1 MDNKEILF
9 LTAVG
14 NKIIDK
20 CNNDMVVNNVEVDNS
35 INNIYT
41 GALSMKFNG
50 TNSYIELP
58 CTEEFNFSNNDFTID
73 WWEYRNAIVSGNSVL
88 CIQKSPTDNHEVHS
102 TICVGWI
109 NYYNPSIFISNNTL
123 SWAYTNTDT
132 LLAHAQSWTHQA
144 VVRKGNT
151 ISFFTNGNLIKR
163 ENTSAI
169 VGYNPTYKIDIG
181 ARNNRYFNGNLQ
193 NIRISNYAR
202 WDNSFDLSTISPSFY
217 IKQNNKY
224 YSFSKDNYDT
234 ATKMYKEITS
244 DDINNNLY
252 LCNLSD
258 LTEEVTIGEETFKPI
273 DKFDNF
279 QFVSKY
285 NEPKTIVGRKSK
297 TGMSIPSGDIYT
309 KVASKINSFT
319 LDNTVNNNSY
329 IKMAVSFDNGA
340 TWKTYKDNSFS
351 DLNITIANKTY
362 EDMTVDE
369 KNNWKSAKETI
380 LSEGFA
386 TDILST
392 IDFNTINDLSTIRF
406 AYVLYQDLI
415 NDNCGVN
422 KLSWNFNV
430 AGSFQKMTSDEV
442 INQFSNGVIK
452 IIPKANYNMII
463 TNYVY

>member
-1 MDNKEILF
+1 MASAALLYLVSLILDF
-9 LTAVG
+9 LT
-14 NKIIDK
+14 
-20 CNNDMVVNNVEVDNS
+20 
-35 INNIYT
+35 
-41 GALSMKFNG
+41 
-50 TNSYIELP
+50 
-58 CTEEFNFSNNDFTID
+58 
-73 WWEYRNAIVSGNSVL
+73 
-88 CIQKSPTDNHEVHS
+88 
-102 TICVGWI
+102 
-109 NYYNPSIFISNNTL
+109 IFISF
-123 SWAYTNTDT
+123 
-132 LLAHAQSWTHQA
+132 
-144 VVRKGNT
+144 GGGE
-151 ISFFTNGNLIKR
+151 SFFTNGNLIKR
-163 ENTSAI
+163 EETSVT

-181 ARNNRYFNGNLQ
+181 ARSNHYFNGNLQ
-193 NIRISNYAR
+193 NIRVSNYAR
-202 WDNSFDLSTISPSFY
+202 WDNSFDLYSVNPSFY

-369 KNNWKSAKETI
+369 KNNWESAKETI
-380 LSEGFA
+380 LSEGFT

-392 IDFNTINDLSTIRF
+392 IDFNTINDLRTIRF

-415 NDNCGVN
+415 NDSCGVN
-422 KLSWNFNV
+422 KLSWNFN
-430 AGSFQKMTSDEV
+430 ANGKFQKMKESEIETY
-442 INQFSNGVIK
+442 FSNGLVTCVATK
-452 IIPKANYNMII
+452 NQDMII
-463 TNYVY
+463 TNYIY

>member
-41 GALSMKFNG
+41 GASSMKFNG
-50 TNSYIELP
+50 TSSYIELP

-73 WWEYRNAIVSGNSVL
+73 WWEYRNVIVLGQPVFS
-88 CIQKSPTDNHEVHS
+88 IQISTTDSHACP
-102 TICVGWI
+102 ICVGWI
-109 NYYNPSIFISNNTL
+109 DNNKNLAIYVANGSDRWGYINST
-123 SWAYTNTDT
+123 T
-132 LLAHAQSWTHQA
+132 LLAYTQRWTHQA

-151 ISFFTNGNLIKR
+151 ISFFTNGNLLKR
-163 ENTSAI
+163 ENTSVI
-169 VGYNPTYKIDIG
+169 LGYNPTYKIHIG
-181 ARNNRYFNGNLQ
+181 VRYNSYFNGNLQ
-193 NIRISNYAR
+193 NIRVSNYAR
-202 WDNSFDLSTISPSFY
+202 WDNSFDLYNVNPSLY

-244 DDINNNLY
+244 DDINNDLY
-252 LCNLSD
+252 LCNVSD
-258 LTEEVTIGEETFKPI
+258 LTKEVTIGEETFKPI

-285 NEPKTIVGRKSK
+285 NEPKTIIGRKSK
-297 TGMSIPSGDIYT
+297 TGMSIANGDINT
-309 KVASKINSFT
+309 RVASKINSFT

-351 DLNITIANKTY
+351 DLNITIVNKTY

-380 LSEGFA
+380 LSEGFT

-392 IDFNTINDLSTIRF
+392 IDFNTINDLRTIRF

-415 NDNCGVN
+415 NDSCSVN
-422 KLSWNFNV
+422 KLSWNFNA

-442 INQFSNGVIK
+442 ITQFSNGVIK
-452 IIPKANYNMII
+452 IIPKANCNMII

>member
-9 LTAVG
+9 LTVAG

-20 CNNDMVVNNVEVDNS
+20 CNNDMVVNNVEIDNS
-35 INNIYT
+35 ISNIYT
-41 GALSMKFNG
+41 GAPSMKFNG
-50 TNSYIELP
+50 MNSYIELP

-73 WWEYRNAIVSGNSVL
+73 WWEYRNTLARGNAVL
-88 CIQKSPTDNHEVHS
+88 CIQTSITDTS
-102 TICVGWI
+102 LQYTIGVGGI
-109 NYYNPSIFISNNTL
+109 DNKNPSMYIRNGTNGETYINSN
-123 SWAYTNTDT
+123 T
-132 LLAHAQSWTHQA
+132 LLAYAQSWTHQA

-151 ISFFTNGNLIKR
+151 ISFFTNGNLLKR
-163 ENTSAI
+163 EDTSVV

-181 ARNNRYFNGNLQ
+181 VRARNYFNGNLQ
-193 NIRISNYAR
+193 NIRVSNYAR
-202 WDNSFDLSTISPSFY
+202 WDNSFDLYSVNPSFY

-234 ATKMYKEITS
+234 VTKMYKEITS

-273 DKFDNF
+273 DKFNNF

-285 NEPKTIVGRKSK
+285 NEPKTIIGRKSK

-369 KNNWKSAKETI
+369 KNNWESAKETI
-380 LSEGFA
+380 LSEGFT

-392 IDFNTINDLSTIRF
+392 IDFNTINDLRTIRF

-415 NDNCGVN
+415 NDSCGVN
-422 KLSWNFNV
+422 KLSWNFN
-430 AGSFQKMTSDEV
+430 ANGKFQKMKESEIETYFSDGLV
-442 INQFSNGVIK
+442 TCVATKNQD
-452 IIPKANYNMII
+452 MII
-463 TNYVY
+463 TNYIY